1 MASLSLW
8 QLVVLVIKCIVVEF
22 QDFYAKR
29 KCHYGAWLRRNKTFA
44 LLPLELVAEIV
55 ESLEC
60 NEIDQKESSLFRQRT
75 LSSCAR
81 TSKALAK
88 YSHRQL
94 LRQPYLSH
102 RLNIF
107 EDTLL
112 SRRRN
117 VDYIEKIVLDLRD
130 DTIPSVES
138 NSAARIVSMLT
149 SPTTRSIGLMEV
161 RKVGIRELSTV
172 PQLERLHLHM
182 MNYASQ
188 FSRHSLYNIPIPYG
202 PFYTLTSLSLSAIHL
217 PYPTGDSS
225 PITEL
230 YTPEM
235 LPNLTSLEIDECCVR
250 IVSKVNG
257 FPFLRHL
264 AIRCSCTRCIPELHL
279 DRTLFEPLELF
290 ELNPHPYFLEY
301 FRYFPQRL
309 PPFKRLRVSSE
320 FMRFHSEK
328 TAIMIMRILID
339 GLQDKPSSP
348 LRHLVH
354 IYLPKSWIEYDFED
368 VKRCCLELKETGK
381 QKGVTVSFDVKDEG
395 TRMNRATRS
404 ACYNSDFWK
413 LVEGLKSEEKMLEAN
428 R

>member
-1 MASLSLW
+1 MATLSLW
-8 QLVVLVIKCIVVEF
+8 QLVALVIKCIVVEF

-60 NEIDQKESSLFRQRT
+60 DEIDQKESSIFRQRT

-81 TSKALAK
+81 TSRALAK
-88 YSHRQL
+88 YSQRQL

-107 EDTLL
+107 EETL
-112 SRRRN
+112 SRRN
-117 VDYIEKIVLDLRD
+117 VEYIEHITFDLRD

-149 SPTTRSIGLMEV
+149 SPTTKSIGLMEV

-172 PQLERLHLHM
+172 PQLERLHIHM

-188 FSRHSLYNIPIPYG
+188 FSRHSLYNLPIPYG
-202 PFYTLTSLSLSAIHL
+202 PFYTLTTLSLSAIHL

-225 PITEL
+225 PVSEL

-250 IVSKVNG
+250 VVSKVNG
-257 FPFLRHL
+257 FPFLRYL

-279 DRTLFEPLELF
+279 ERSLFEPLELF

-301 FRYFPQRL
+301 FRFFPQRL
-309 PPFKRLRVSSE
+309 PPFKRLRVSPE
-320 FMRFHSEK
+320 FMRFNSEK
-328 TAIMIMRILID
+328 TAMWIMQILID
-339 GLQDKPSSP
+339 GLRDKPSSP

-354 IYLPKSWIEYDFED
+354 VYLPKSWIEYEFEE
-368 VKRCCLELKETGK
+368 VKTCCFELTELGK
-381 QKGVTVSFDVKDEG
+381 QQGVKVTFDVKDEG

-404 ACYNSDFWK
+404 ACFTSDFWK
-413 LVEGLKSEEKMLEAN
+413 LVEGLKSEAKMLKV
-428 R
+428 RG